1 MNNSYGLPLQT
12 PPPLSRLPISQG
24 PPFLS
29 SDSAGLMLVRAEL
42 ASEPPK
48 IPEPFG
54 LLNITY
60 LHSMTMSLSV
70 LSALLEHSL
79 CGGDHHPLGMFG
91 DWMLVKLALRSSG
104 LTSRISAPRCLC
116 LMNAQNKRDN
126 FIPLAPQV
134 HPTQSSPFAIYAQQR
149 CNMAVRH
156 LTASSGIY

>member
-116 LMNAQNKRDN
+116 LINAQKKEGQ
-126 FIPLAPQV
+126 FYSSCAS
-134 HPTQSSPFAIYAQQR
+134 SSPNSVFPF
-149 CNMAVRH
+149 RH
-156 LTASSGIY
+156 ICPTEMQHGC